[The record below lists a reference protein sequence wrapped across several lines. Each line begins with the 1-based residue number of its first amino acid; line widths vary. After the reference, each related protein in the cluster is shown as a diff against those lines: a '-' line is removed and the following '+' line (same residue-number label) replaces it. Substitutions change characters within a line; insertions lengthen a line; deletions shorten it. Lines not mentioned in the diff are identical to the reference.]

1 MFWFD
6 SWLVLAGLVISI
18 ALTLTVVIREDWRGV
33 GPIVV
38 AVMVV
43 TFIACL
49 PSALMRMG
57 IALEIG
63 SETTVVYVNLIATLV
78 AVVVGGSRLYARIR
92 AESALPTF
100 VNQADFGDGA
110 PSGQTGD
117 AGTLTAME
125 HATPEQALPGT
136 GWLHFT
142 AGPRTGQSIPLP
154 AGTITIGRAIDN
166 DVVLDDATVSR
177 SHATIGYRDGEY
189 YIEDAGSMS
198 GTMVEGAPAATTML
212 ASGATLQMGEA
223 EMVFM
228 RTGAVGP
235 ADATGFASMRT
246 GGTGPGGSARG
257 GTGVGRPG
265 ETVVLAAAQDQ
276 VMAWLAVTAG
286 PSKGKSYQLKEGDN
300 TIGRSPDN
308 DLVLEANAAS
318 RNHAMVRVQDGRFV
332 LVDLG
337 SSGGTRVGGHTVSG
351 RSISPGGVLTVGQTR
366 LRLVAIEGQE
376 GLPPGTLSGQTIVDT
391 PGGGSAVLIAQSGPD
406 SGKSFLVSVGDTAI
420 GREPGSQVLLTDE
433 AISRR
438 HALVRSEADGFMV
451 FDLGSRSGTQ
461 VGNET
466 VRGHDLA
473 GGDSISIGRSEV
485 VLMRPGS

>member
-1 MFWFD
+1 MFWFE

-18 ALTLTVVIREDWRGV
+18 GLTLMVIIHENWRGV

-38 AVMVV
+38 AVMAV

-57 IALEIG
+57 IALELG
-63 SETTVVYVNLIATLV
+63 SETTVVYVNLIATIV

-92 AESALPTF
+92 AESALPAF
-100 VNQADFGDGA
+100 VNQADFGDGT
-110 PSGQTGD
+110 PSGQTGG

-125 HATPEQALPGT
+125 NATPEQALPGT

-154 AGTITIGRAIDN
+154 AGPITIGRAIDN

-177 SHATIGYRDGEY
+177 SHATIAYRDGEY

-212 ASGATLQMGEA
+212 ASGSTLQMGEA

-228 RTGAVGP
+228 RTGSVGP
-235 ADATGFASMRT
+235 PDATGFAGMRT
-246 GGTGPGGSARG
+246 GGTGPGGSTRG
-257 GTGVGRPG
+257 GTGSGRPG
-265 ETVVLAAAQDQ
+265 ETVVPQSAQSQ
-276 VMAWLAVTAG
+276 VMAWRAVTAG
-286 PSKGKSYQLKEGDN
+286 PSKGQSYQLKEGDN
-300 TIGRSPDN
+300 TIGRGPDN
-308 DLVLEANAAS
+308 DLVLEDNAAS
-318 RNHAMVRVQDGRFV
+318 RSHAIVRVQDGQFV

-337 SSGGTRVGGHTVSG
+337 STGGTSVGGRTISG
-351 RSISPGGVLTVGQTR
+351 SSISPGGVITVGQTR
-366 LRLVAIEGQE
+366 LRLVAIESQE
-376 GLPPGTLSGQTIVDT
+376 DLPPGTLSGQTIVET
-391 PGGGSAVLIAQSGPD
+391 PRGGSAVLIAQSGPD
-406 SGKSFLVSVGDTAI
+406 NGKSFLVSAGDTTI

-433 AISRR
+433 AVSRR
-438 HALVRSEADGFMV
+438 HALLRSATDGFMV
-451 FDLGSRSGTQ
+451 LDLGSRSGTQ

-466 VRGHDLA
+466 VRGHGLA
-473 GGDSISIGRSEV
+473 GGDRISIGRSEV
-485 VLMRPGS
+485 ILMQPGS